1 MLPPSLHCH
10 SLLPDLSFYT
20 ECRISLWL
28 GTGFCCER
36 VSFHSGCIV
45 LFHVSHPS
53 LCFALTMSTVQGF
66 SCLKWFLRRSCCFL
80 TSSLWRIRI
89 TAFSKH
95 EPPTPLPHPRNDSQY
110 LFLFYSTL
118 PSVHPRPRS
127 SILIYIYL
135 RL

>member
-36 VSFHSGCIV
+36 VSFHSGYIV

-95 EPPTPLPHPRNDSQY
+95 EPPTPLPHPPTPGMTRNTCSYFTPHCHLYTPAPDLVFS
-110 LFLFYSTL
+110 FT
-118 PSVHPRPRS
+118 
-127 SILIYIYL
+127 YI
-135 RL
+135 